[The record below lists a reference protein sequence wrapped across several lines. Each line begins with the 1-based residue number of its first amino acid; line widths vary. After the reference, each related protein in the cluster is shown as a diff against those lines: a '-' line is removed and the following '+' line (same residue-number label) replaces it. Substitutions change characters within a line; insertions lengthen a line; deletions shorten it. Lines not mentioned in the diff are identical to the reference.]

1 MKYFFLIY
9 KNICNVSKMHYFF
22 FHELQLITILLLIRN
37 SYTSWSTWFISLKL
51 CARFPMFDS
60 VLFLL
65 NFVFPFSKRQG
76 LLDFKNVKIP
86 FRIKKVEKPDTV
98 LVLGLSYLSCNKKLK
113 NSMISAWVGAP
124 KN

>member
-1 MKYFFLIY
+1 
-9 KNICNVSKMHYFF
+9 
-22 FHELQLITILLLIRN
+22 
-37 SYTSWSTWFISLKL
+37 
-51 CARFPMFDS
+51 MFDS

-65 NFVFPFSKRQG
+65 NFIFPFSKRQG